1 MLAMCL
7 VGVILS
13 GCRKDDD
20 VQWREMVEPLPT
32 SQNSING
39 SVAPG
44 KTYRIGQFA
53 AELDGVPMQN
63 LHSGT
68 IKITAMPT
76 SYKQLFVNIGFASDD
91 ARIRVALEQV
101 GVAGE
106 LGDVTLEPQAFA
118 RTGLENGQI
127 TRVVADMSGWIKAE
141 WDEKG
146 ENVEKFACRIEAA
159 TVLNGKPLKITVTE
173 VGEL

>member
-1 MLAMCL
+1 M
-7 VGVILS
+7 GIILS

-20 VQWREMVEPLPT
+20 VLWREMVEPLPT

-39 SVAPG
+39 SVAPDRQY
-44 KTYRIGQFA
+44 KIGQLA
-53 AELDGVPMQN
+53 VELDGVPMQN
-63 LHSGT
+63 IHSGT

-91 ARIRVALEQV
+91 ARISVALEQV
-101 GVAGE
+101 GVEGE
-106 LGDVTLEPQAFA
+106 LGDVTLSPQAFA
-118 RTGLENGQI
+118 RTGLENGQKA
-127 TRVVADMSGWIKAE
+127 RVEADMSGWIKAE

-146 ENVEKFACRIEAA
+146 ENVENFACRIEAL
-159 TVLNGKPLKITVTE
+159 TTLNGKTLKITVTE